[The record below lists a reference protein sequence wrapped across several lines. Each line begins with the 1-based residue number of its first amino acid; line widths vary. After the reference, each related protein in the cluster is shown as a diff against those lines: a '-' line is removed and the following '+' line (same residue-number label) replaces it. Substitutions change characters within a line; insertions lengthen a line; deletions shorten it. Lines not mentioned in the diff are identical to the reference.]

1 VQDRIRAEGAL
12 LWHLLEAG
20 GYVYVCGSQAMRE
33 GVRSAFIDI
42 AEQHGAMPREHA
54 EAYLD
59 ELETAEQR
67 YRPDLWG

>member
-1 VQDRIRAEGAL
+1 
-12 LWHLLEAG
+12 
-20 GYVYVCGSQAMRE
+20 MRE